1 MPARKPKKP
10 NHRLRTAREQRGWSL
25 KYVAAQV
32 GTDSFTVDRW
42 ELGVQGTSPHFRP
55 KLCELYGMDAFALGL
70 AKGPGPDEANEAS
83 KAPRPAIWQVPFLRN
98 RYRTGLDQ
106 LVEELR
112 KRLVSERAG
121 LSLLALSGLGGIGK
135 TQLALEY
142 SYHYGQDYQA
152 VLWVHADS
160 PEQLSADL
168 QQLAKPLG
176 VPESSQPEPNPAYLV
191 NEVKQWLRE
200 HNGWLLVLD
209 NAEEHVKREF
219 FSSLGNRGH
228 VLLTTRSE
236 GVANL
241 GRHIVMEKMSTEVG
255 ALFLLQ
261 VIHDVEA
268 PASLEAFPVGERE
281 EALALARVLGGLPLA
296 LEQAGAYM
304 GEKGRSL
311 ADYRRA
317 YPRYRKVF
325 LAWRSKRQLAHTDY
339 DESVATT
346 WLPLFQRVRRQDRAA
361 LALLQLCAYLHP
373 DAIPSDIILTGTHD
387 ADSGL
392 QRLADDA
399 FRYDDACGI
408 LMNYALIRRN
418 VADGMLSLHRLVQA
432 VLKDGMSKEQ
442 QLLWAE
448 RAVRA
453 VESAWSQ
460 APESDAE
467 HYLPHAYVC
476 ATLIKELG
484 MTGEEELNRI
494 GEEAARLLDRAAH
507 AADARGWYTKAI
519 KLFLRAHG
527 AFADLH
533 GENDPYVLDLSLN
546 VAQAH
551 MKVGIYGMA
560 VLMYRK
566 AYQDCA
572 RVYGSDHPITIG
584 CLNNLALAELRQG
597 SVIAAM
603 MDVSDV
609 YDRLEGASKQNAT
622 ESAKALQ
629 TVGEVQQLAGNVE
642 HAEKCY
648 LMALDIRQSIFGPR
662 HPEVAQS
669 LLILGAFYAQHD
681 SLQPDWL
688 ALAERRFREAL
699 AIRQETL
706 GEDHPQTAYC
716 MLHLG
721 RLFLQRGDVG
731 QALSCCRQ
739 AVAVFQRKLGLA
751 HYATGQGLHCL
762 AAALSEQKQ
771 YPEAERYYLE
781 AKEIY
786 GRSGGPESDL
796 YLRLLGEYA
805 GLLRATGREDEA
817 RQYADYVETTRQRV
831 ATKGPVLTWELPSLD
846 EEEGA
851 LSSYIFGLSRHNWTL
866 PQDLS

>member
-1 MPARKPKKP
+1 MPARRQKQP
-10 NHRLRTAREQRGWSL
+10 NYRLRTAREQRGWSL
-25 KYVAAQV
+25 KYVAEQV

-42 ELGVQGTSPHFRP
+42 ELGVQGTSPHFRR
-55 KLCELYGMDAFALGL
+55 KLCELFGMDAFALGL
-70 AKGPGPDEANEAS
+70 AKERTEKAS
-83 KAPRPAIWQVPFLRN
+83 AVSEAPRPPIWQVPFLRN
-98 RYRTGLDQ
+98 PYRVGLDQ

-112 KRLVSERAG
+112 RRLAAEQGG

-142 SYHYGQDYQA
+142 VYRYGQDYQA

-160 PEQLSADL
+160 PEQLSTDL
-168 QQLAKPLG
+168 QQLAKPLD
-176 VPESSQPEPNPAYLV
+176 VAETRKPEPNPAYLV
-191 NEVKQWLRE
+191 NEVKHWLRE
-200 HNGWLLVLD
+200 HGDWLLVLD
-209 NAEEHVKREF
+209 NAEEHLKREF

-228 VLLTTRSE
+228 ILLTTRSE
-236 GVANL
+236 RVADL
-241 GRHIVMEKMSTEVG
+241 GQHFAVEKMSREMGT
-255 ALFLLQ
+255 LFLLQ
-261 VIHDVEA
+261 VIHGVQA
-268 PASLEAFPVGERE
+268 PATLEAFPAGERE

-304 GEKGRSL
+304 REKGRSL

-317 YPRYRKVF
+317 YQRYRKIF
-325 LAWRSKRQLAHTDY
+325 LAWRSKRQLTYTDY

-346 WLPLFQRVRRQDRAA
+346 WLPLFQRVRQQSRVA

-373 DAIPSDIILTGTHD
+373 DAIPSDIILKGKHD
-387 ADSGL
+387 PHSGL

-399 FRYDDACGI
+399 LQLDDACGV

-432 VLKDGMSKEQ
+432 VLKDGMSKDLQ
-442 QLLWAE
+442 RLWAE

-460 APESDAE
+460 AAESDAE
-467 HYLPHAYVC
+467 HYLPHAYAC
-476 ATLIKELG
+476 ATLIKELD

-507 AADARGWYTKAI
+507 AADARGCYTKAI
-519 KLFLRAHG
+519 KLFLRAQG

-546 VAQAH
+546 VAHAH
-551 MKVGIYGMA
+551 MKIGIYGMA
-560 VLMYRK
+560 ALMYRK
-566 AYQDCA
+566 TYKDCA
-572 RVYGSDHPITIG
+572 HIYGPDHPITIA
-584 CLNNLALAELRQG
+584 CLNSLALAELRQG
-597 SVIAAM
+597 SVVAAM

-609 YDRLEGASKQNAT
+609 YDLLEGASQQNAI

-629 TVGEVQQLAGNVE
+629 TAGEVQQLAGNVE
-642 HAEKCY
+642 QAEKCY
-648 LMALDIRQSIFGPR
+648 LMALDVRQSIYGPR

-669 LLILGAFYAQHD
+669 LLILGAFYAQYD
-681 SLQPDWL
+681 PPGPEWL
-688 ALAERRFREAL
+688 EQAERRFRETL

-716 MLHLG
+716 LLHLG
-721 RLFLQRGDVG
+721 RLSLQRGDAD
-731 QALSCCRQ
+731 QAVSCCRQ

-751 HYATGQGLHCL
+751 HYATGQGMHCL
-762 AAALSEQKQ
+762 AAALSEQKL
-771 YPEAERYYLE
+771 YPEAERYYLG

-796 YLRLLGEYA
+796 YLRLLSEYA
-805 GLLRATGREDEA
+805 ELLRATGREDEA
-817 RQYADYVETTRQRV
+817 RQYVDYVENTRQRV
-831 ATKGPVLTWELPSLD
+831 ATKGPILTWELPSLD
-846 EEEGA
+846 EEEEA
-851 LSSYIFGLSRHNWTL
+851 LSSYIFALSRHNWTL
-866 PQDLS
+866 PQDLL